1 MTRYLNSG
9 FSILGI
15 LVLFRGH
22 NTYFIIKVG
31 LDPVRAGMVKD
42 AGTMT
47 GQVRGIVEV
56 FPERR
61 AV

>member
-1 MTRYLNSG
+1 MG
-9 FSILGI
+9 KAEQFG
-15 LVLFRGH
+15 GH
-22 NTYFIIKVG
+22 NNYFIIKVG

-56 FPERR
+56 FPKRR

>member
-1 MTRYLNSG
+1 MLIS
-9 FSILGI
+9 L
-15 LVLFRGH
+15 
-22 NTYFIIKVG
+22 IKVG

-56 FPERR
+56 FPKRR